1 MTLDDLTKKLNDE
14 GQIIEAGWVALKM
27 LTLVDAPEIQLREMR
42 KAFFAGAQ
50 HLFASI
56 TSVLEDGVEPTDNDI
71 RRIEMIHVELEAWVD
86 SIKREARGM
95 KDPI

>member
-1 MTLDDLTKKLNDE
+1 MSEGMKRIADHGNTIELGWFALKEMTLQ
-14 GQIIEAGWVALKM
+14 G
-27 LTLVDAPEIQLREMR
+27 APESQVREMR

-56 TSVLEDGVEPTDNDI
+56 ISVLDEDSEPTEDDM

-86 SIKREARGM
+86 SMKREARGM